1 MGFRHIQKFINGA
14 VAAASILT
22 LLLEPSVGQQRRGRV
37 GASGQQAVEFDCPED
52 FGYYP
57 HPSDCTQYYVC
68 VFGDA
73 LLESCTGGLMY
84 SHELQTC
91 DWPRNVGCGADGES
105 ATIST
110 VRVTDPRTRQTTP
123 TGSSSRTVSISRG
136 QQQQQQ
142 QQQREQQQR
151 QQQEEIAKHQ
161 LYADDLGPAEE
172 VESDRQQRVYR
183 GQPSTVGQVAR
194 DRDGLRHQVTNA
206 IPAPPGR
213 VASGE
218 KIGVISFGT
227 QQQQQQQEQQQYSF
241 DEVTLDDNFLLTNET
256 HQRRREKRQI
266 RYSRFPGQGGPVL
279 QLDRPELNTLSLT
292 VPVLSNGANYNSY
305 KTFGPANTNDIP
317 VPSPSVRPSNPA
329 PPPSSDNNYRPI
341 PNNVPNADIRH
352 FRSPENY
359 LTSGQRPPP
368 KIQFTQTN
376 NNFKPR
382 PSQTPNP
389 AVSAYNLRQYLNQ
402 PPDPK
407 NTKLQLQQTSQLNT
421 DLQKQQQ
428 QPVGTSNINLN
439 QQNNV
444 NSLLQTLHQ
453 NAQYLNPV
461 FPVRGL
467 GPTSFTNFQQ
477 ISDIFS
483 NPASPPTSLS
493 PINHQQVYSQTKAVT
508 RDSSISGINY
518 HNQNPPE
525 QDRYS
530 HPLFDR
536 PNMAV
541 PAVQYAPSS
550 TDTPTPIQQS
560 SFQKYVTTLQNLPG
574 GQTPLGF
581 QYDALSSAEIH
592 NHEQRETSQHL
603 VSPPPPQQQTELPHY
618 NQNQQQ
624 IQQTWQKLLREQQ
637 QQRNWSPVPQPTK
650 SLPPT
655 YNKHKKDTFSGPS
668 HSLNFEDQ
676 SSEQL
681 DLRTEGPFRPNTS
694 PYGDSESFV
703 GVVYKDN
710 IREVSDL
717 YTDLPSTADPS
728 FNDQLGSNDYLRPQ
742 AAPPTRQPA
751 RQKANIPDKNLTEK
765 PERNTRRPHNRK
777 PVSYPQTTSRHNF
790 AVESDGNQKHVVRT
804 PDVAP
809 HSDTTSIPHGKYES
823 LKLPAQT
830 KNGKLHGSD
839 SQEDVYE
846 RKPED
851 YDKKVSYDEDETLE
865 EKNPGSRKP
874 EPERESQTNSD
885 FRYRNRGNTHTET
898 KTGRKRPQ
906 YNTEQSNR
914 NIPQNRNR
922 QPVRQETSEQ
932 TYDGDLPQTEESASS
947 DQPDSYD
954 TETHESD
961 GSALSDKDQAETI
974 PHLETTT
981 EDRFPAPPPE
991 FYEEFNK
998 FKHITNPFA
1007 SFDFDFDAYL
1017 DKLRGNPKPAS
1028 EQESS
1033 KVQITNTEPPEVSN
1047 YDTEGDNINSTTY
1060 QNSESTTTTVKPN
1073 VQQVD
1078 HTEPSGQ
1085 RTSQGLTK
1093 EYIKEYY
1100 PPPPRNAKN
1109 VYNEEIGAHNEE
1121 DEIQKHNQQGRP
1133 ADTDTETV
1141 KGSAYQS
1148 EHITSTTHAP
1158 QLEIATVNHHIKPH
1172 PLTVPFYPGEDGNF
1186 YANPVHIQSQQPET
1200 TLAGRTQDTV
1210 LPTVTGNRYSVQE
1223 ENFDTIQ
1230 STERIPH
1237 TTSTSKSYLQSHRNS
1252 NANNHKSYESTVT
1265 TPFPA
1270 GRDNVNPLHPVHV
1283 VVTTPSRGSKPPRR
1297 GPIRNMPQNSKHIY
1311 ASQTMETNK
1320 ANDGSRKNAY
1330 YDSAYHQQRVTKPRV
1345 RVKAPHTTPASSLPH
1360 PFTATAFSSNRY
1372 QYQGAQKTSTEH
1384 TTPRPLA
1391 NPASSLTQSDTNP
1404 KKTGHSYIH
1413 ISGEENDTIRPL
1425 KILQNERT
1433 PQSHKTLSTGIYNS
1447 PILSPT
1453 TEFLSTSSTT
1463 RYNDPKTYNSWQ
1475 STVPYQQ
1482 EVSNFELTTPTHSK
1496 HKVTDD
1502 NSESRFNSESD
1513 LTTPSLPEYTTV
1525 TLINMHDIPSENTP
1539 ITYSGVQ
1546 TSTRPSNELLD
1557 SIYDI
1562 AKTMF
1567 KPQYDT
1573 ASDPSSESAN
1583 QNPFTKLSLFHPNV
1597 TTTTISSITHLK
1609 PGHQRPLN
1617 QIPRGPG
1624 IMNHVNKYTTS
1635 GADHTTHETYTTRHR
1650 PSNDHPSLPVRHRT
1664 HRPLTKSLQSS
1675 AANVI
1680 TTTTSPS
1687 SDIHTTLIYPS
1698 PTHSQLPVMPRRLR
1712 RPPKVRFDV
1721 TSTEAYP
1728 DNDKSES
1735 IERPLQHN
1743 VNRLN
1748 KIPLGSTMTAAPHR
1762 VEPSVTPV
1770 TYAQQQAVQVP
1781 ANANV
1786 YNNSQRYSPT
1796 QYDPYYNIYDEDV
1809 EIYRDVDYTQF
1820 PSNQGSRQTNANN
1833 QQPQY
1838 RGQSPYKQPPQ
1849 GLTQQGQT
1857 NAAYAQPSHNTQQ
1870 DVYVQNIDPQEY
1882 NENYNTAADDQT
1894 QYKQQSGV
1902 RQPNKSSSRPQ
1913 TRLRVDP
1920 TITPNNKKYNA
1931 VLAAIATSS
1940 PKDQAT
1946 PIWTSTTIFPNVPD
1960 FDTPYLLT
1968 LQDSKVK
1975 SNSRQATNTN
1985 SRQSNSVLPKSR
1997 RITLAPSS
2005 SLAELSSTATSK
2017 PTQPSRSRSSSR
2029 RTSLDPSTETA
2040 TGRRGSE
2047 GVTLGASLSGT
2058 SRSGSQSASS
2068 KSKESDTRRTATKS
2082 FTIGGNTSPTS
2093 KAFSL
2098 EAEISAI
2105 ENSFTLNNA
2114 TPRRDEERG
2123 HSGFRTDP
2131 KISTKF
2137 QSQIQRDASEPV
2149 QRTRLVSESASSLS
2163 SDSNT
2168 SQEPLSS
2175 QRSAV
2180 SSRTPQSRQPETLV
2194 SRSTSETPRY
2204 LSQNAGSETVL
2215 SPSAQ
2220 ISTSSQRSDSRNEP
2234 NPTPSSSALRS
2245 SYDASLVEADDVN
2258 SGLSRNSIVQQSDV
2272 SINNR
2277 ARSRSSSQRKPTSC
2291 ADAVD
2296 TNSNAG
2302 CNEKL
2307 PIRLRPT
2314 TASPDSQSTPA
2325 PARGSNTGRTR
2336 GDPSYTTASGAEPNV
2351 NRGTP
2356 ASVSR
2361 SRPTLKPSTA
2371 IVSKAQEFVD
2381 IYRYPPRRPDPVY
2394 PTPQVDKTAA
2404 KCRKD
2409 VCLLPDCYCGGKDI
2423 PGNLPG
2429 EEIPQIVLL
2438 TFDDAINDLNKGL
2451 YQDIFEKG
2459 RTNPN
2464 GCPITATF
2472 YVSHEWTDYS
2482 QVQNLYAEGHEMA
2495 SHSIS
2500 HSFGEQFSQKK
2511 WTREIAGQQEILA
2524 AYGGVR
2530 MEDIRGMRAPFLAIG
2545 GNKMFKMLYDSNF
2558 TYDSSMPVYEN
2569 RPPSWPYTLDYKIF
2583 HDCMIPPCPTRS
2595 YPGVWEVPMVM
2606 WQDLN
2611 GGRCSMGDACSNPP
2625 TADGVYKML
2634 IKNFERHYTTNRA
2647 PFGLFYHAAWFTQ
2660 PHHKEGFI
2668 AFLDTIVNMQDVWLV
2683 TNWQAIQWVR
2693 DPTPLSRINSF
2704 PPFQCNYPER
2714 PRRCNNPKVCNLW
2727 HKSGVRYMRTCQPCP
2742 DVYPWTGKTGVRNS
2756 RVDNEIIEES

>member
-1 MGFRHIQKFINGA
+1 
-14 VAAASILT
+14 
-22 LLLEPSVGQQRRGRV
+22 
-37 GASGQQAVEFDCPED
+37 
-52 FGYYP
+52 
-57 HPSDCTQYYVC
+57 
-68 VFGDA
+68 
-73 LLESCTGGLMY
+73 
-84 SHELQTC
+84 
-91 DWPRNVGCGADGES
+91 
-105 ATIST
+105 
-110 VRVTDPRTRQTTP
+110 
-123 TGSSSRTVSISRG
+123 
-136 QQQQQQ
+136 
-142 QQQREQQQR
+142 
-151 QQQEEIAKHQ
+151 
-161 LYADDLGPAEE
+161 
-172 VESDRQQRVYR
+172 
-183 GQPSTVGQVAR
+183 
-194 DRDGLRHQVTNA
+194 
-206 IPAPPGR
+206 
-213 VASGE
+213 
-218 KIGVISFGT
+218 
-227 QQQQQQQEQQQYSF
+227 
-241 DEVTLDDNFLLTNET
+241 
-256 HQRRREKRQI
+256 
-266 RYSRFPGQGGPVL
+266 
-279 QLDRPELNTLSLT
+279 
-292 VPVLSNGANYNSY
+292 
-305 KTFGPANTNDIP
+305 
-317 VPSPSVRPSNPA
+317 
-329 PPPSSDNNYRPI
+329 
-341 PNNVPNADIRH
+341 
-352 FRSPENY
+352 
-359 LTSGQRPPP
+359 
-368 KIQFTQTN
+368 
-376 NNFKPR
+376 
-382 PSQTPNP
+382 
-389 AVSAYNLRQYLNQ
+389 
-402 PPDPK
+402 
-407 NTKLQLQQTSQLNT
+407 
-421 DLQKQQQ
+421 
-428 QPVGTSNINLN
+428 
-439 QQNNV
+439 
-444 NSLLQTLHQ
+444 
-453 NAQYLNPV
+453 
-461 FPVRGL
+461 
-467 GPTSFTNFQQ
+467 
-477 ISDIFS
+477 
-483 NPASPPTSLS
+483 
-493 PINHQQVYSQTKAVT
+493 
-508 RDSSISGINY
+508 
-518 HNQNPPE
+518 
-525 QDRYS
+525 
-530 HPLFDR
+530 
-536 PNMAV
+536 MAV

-1902 RQPNKSSSRPQ
+1902 RQPNKSSSR
-1913 TRLRVDP
+1913 
-1920 TITPNNKKYNA
+1920 
-1931 VLAAIATSS
+1931 
-1940 PKDQAT
+1940 
-1946 PIWTSTTIFPNVPD
+1946 
-1960 FDTPYLLT
+1960 
-1968 LQDSKVK
+1968 
-1975 SNSRQATNTN
+1975 
-1985 SRQSNSVLPKSR
+1985 
-1997 RITLAPSS
+1997 
-2005 SLAELSSTATSK
+2005 
-2017 PTQPSRSRSSSR
+2017 
-2029 RTSLDPSTETA
+2029 
-2040 TGRRGSE
+2040 
-2047 GVTLGASLSGT
+2047 
-2058 SRSGSQSASS
+2058 
-2068 KSKESDTRRTATKS
+2068 
-2082 FTIGGNTSPTS
+2082 
-2093 KAFSL
+2093 
-2098 EAEISAI
+2098 
-2105 ENSFTLNNA
+2105 
-2114 TPRRDEERG
+2114 
-2123 HSGFRTDP
+2123 
-2131 KISTKF
+2131 
-2137 QSQIQRDASEPV
+2137 
-2149 QRTRLVSESASSLS
+2149 
-2163 SDSNT
+2163 
-2168 SQEPLSS
+2168 
-2175 QRSAV
+2175 
-2180 SSRTPQSRQPETLV
+2180 
-2194 SRSTSETPRY
+2194 
-2204 LSQNAGSETVL
+2204 
-2215 SPSAQ
+2215 
-2220 ISTSSQRSDSRNEP
+2220 
-2234 NPTPSSSALRS
+2234 
-2245 SYDASLVEADDVN
+2245 
-2258 SGLSRNSIVQQSDV
+2258 
-2272 SINNR
+2272 
-2277 ARSRSSSQRKPTSC
+2277 
-2291 ADAVD
+2291 
-2296 TNSNAG
+2296 
-2302 CNEKL
+2302 
-2307 PIRLRPT
+2307 
-2314 TASPDSQSTPA
+2314 
-2325 PARGSNTGRTR
+2325 GSNTGRTR